1 MRARLLLGA
10 ALASG
15 LSFAAQAQDAGPCV
29 ILSVQ
34 GDAAV
39 SAPGAGR
46 LDAVPGLGIGRNATL
61 RTRAEARVTLQ
72 CPDAL
77 QVIVGPDTEIAV
89 ARIIPGGRQPV
100 ALRLIRGIAGF
111 LFDGTGDGVQ
121 VNTPSAVAAVRSTQW
136 AMRVVDG
143 ATATF
148 AREGTVSV
156 HGAEAA
162 VRLTSGEGVDVTAD
176 GEVRPVV
183 RWGQPRIDLFAQL
196 LGPDW

>member
-1 MRARLLLGA
+1 MLARFLLGA

-15 LSFAAQAQDAGPCV
+15 LSVAAVAQDAGPCV
-29 ILSVQ
+29 ILSVS
-34 GDAAV
+34 GDAVV

-46 LDAVPGLGIGRNATL
+46 QTAVPGLGIGRNATL
-61 RTRAEARVTLQ
+61 RTGPEARVTLQ

-77 QVIVGPDTEIAV
+77 QVIVGPDTDIGV
-89 ARIIPGGRQPV
+89 ARIVPGGRQPV
-100 ALRLIRGIAGF
+100 ALRLMRGIAGF

-143 ATATF
+143 ATGTF

-162 VRLTSGEGVDVTAD
+162 VRLTPGEGVDVTAD